1 MALMGAVMLPGE
13 WIDVETAAA
22 CVNFGAF
29 SAFFAV
35 NACVLLD
42 HFGARELGGKVWAAG
57 GGAVGSLWLL
67 VSLERT
73 AHAVGVVWL
82 LAGLAYAAWRTR
94 AFRVPLPSA
103 IAGS

>member
-1 MALMGAVMLPGE
+1 MTRGPFRLPRGGLIDRTRAVKFTFDGRRLSG
-13 WIDVETAAA
+13 
-22 CVNFGAF
+22 F
-29 SAFFAV
+29 
-35 NACVLLD
+35 VLLD